1 VRVCVLGAGGLGSV
15 FGGWLAES
23 GADVTLV
30 ARAPHVEAI
39 EREGLRITGLRGEQ
53 VVRDRLRAVVDP
65 SDAEGEFDLLAVLVK
80 AKDTTVALEQAEPL
94 RDRVRAVCSFQNTVT
109 KEDELTRWIGA
120 GSVIGASTTE
130 AGVLVAP
137 GIVRHVATAPV
148 SCYFGEVAGGSSA
161 RIEDVVAAFGAAGFA
176 AKASDDIGHVE
187 WEKLLQISIVAAWSV
202 STFGALGGSMAEGLA
217 VREAAEHYVQLATEL
232 FAVYRALGYEPC
244 DYFAP
249 FSRFRTFATSTFEES
264 VDEMM
269 ALGAQMRRDGMVGR
283 PSLHDD
289 LLRGRT
295 TEVQWSLG
303 AFLGAADDH
312 AVAVPTA
319 RAAYRIIRSLEFWLV
334 RTGGVRPAELP
345 ELSTVEDFIAER
357 GGTSA

>member
-1 VRVCVLGAGGLGSV
+1 MLLRRGRRRVQ
-15 FGGWLAES
+15 
-23 GADVTLV
+23 
-30 ARAPHVEAI
+30 P
-39 EREGLRITGLRGEQ
+39 
-53 VVRDRLRAVVDP
+53 
-65 SDAEGEFDLLAVLVK
+65 
-80 AKDTTVALEQAEPL
+80 
-94 RDRVRAVCSFQNTVT
+94 
-109 KEDELTRWIGA
+109 
-120 GSVIGASTTE
+120 
-130 AGVLVAP
+130 
-137 GIVRHVATAPV
+137 
-148 SCYFGEVAGGSSA
+148 
-161 RIEDVVAAFGAAGFA
+161 RIEDVVAAFDAAGFA
-176 AKASDDIGHVE
+176 AKTSDDIGHVE

-269 ALGAQMRRDGMVGR
+269 ALGVQMRRDGMVGR

-345 ELSTVEDFIAER
+345 ELSAVEDFAAER
-357 GGTSA
+357 GGPSA